1 MRHRLDEIS
10 RRSVLMGAAAI
21 LVLPC
26 TADSALATPETM
38 VEAMD
43 EVLGKGASIK
53 RGRVKIELPEL
64 AENGNSVPL
73 KLTVDSP
80 MTAADHV
87 KAVYVFSEKNP
98 VSNVARFHLGPRS
111 GVARNY
117 PSTMRSP
124 SHWRRKSPLAPNR
137 PRRRSGRASPDGSWK
152 SRSWSPRACPTRR
165 SPAGW

>member
-1 MRHRLDEIS
+1 
-10 RRSVLMGAAAI
+10 
-21 LVLPC
+21 
-26 TADSALATPETM
+26 M

-87 KAVYVFSEKNP
+87 KAIYVFSERNP
-98 VSNVARFHLGPRS
+98 VSNVVRFHLGPRS
-111 GVARNY
+111 GAARVQT
-117 PSTMRSP
+117 SIR
-124 SHWRRKSPLAPNR
+124 LAATQR
-137 PRRRSGRASPDGSWK
+137 ITAIARMSDGSL
-152 SRSWSPRACPTRR
+152 WSGSADVIVTQAACLDET
-165 SPAGW
+165 